1 MKRVLWLIIAV
12 AVLTSLGVF
21 VQRWTIERPNDRVE
35 IVYDLPGLLELS
47 ELMEGTS
54 PEQLLR
60 DLKDAGVE
68 TIAVQP
74 ASVGEM
80 LLAGNLLPEEVLAE
94 LPDRLTDLGKFL
106 TLPVRFERDHFE
118 LVQQAGLNAAPKLN
132 TAPWAVEPVWMEY
145 NPELIIVSGQGVM
158 DAEALFGSDATLALV
173 EFAAPQL
180 PSGDPGN
187 MVRLHGISAPEMEV
201 LSEERILN
209 RYMRGVKE
217 RNMRVLYVRP
227 FVDDEGSW
235 ERSLAMLDSLQK
247 RLEESG
253 FTLGKAQ
260 PFAGWQV
267 AWIWTVLAGAGI
279 WAAAAM
285 YGMELFP
292 RSERLIIALASLA
305 FMFSAALIAVRPVL
319 AKQGL
324 ALLAAI
330 VFPAWSMQLKWGKTP
345 ISRYAGAA
353 AISLTGALFIVATLS
368 GTEFLVKIL
377 EFRGVKLMHLAPIA
391 LVVFT
396 LIRPLKEWFYREIP
410 VRYLLGLGVLGL
422 AGMLYILR
430 TGNFGLPVLQ
440 LEVQAREFLENFLIV
455 RPRTKELF
463 LGHPAL
469 FLAVNAKEPR
479 KSWWLPLAVIG
490 KLSLVNTFTHTHT
503 FLWVSLLRTFYG
515 LVFGCLIG
523 WLALKLF
530 NWVKG
535 RVDRDSGLWLLRI
548 R

>member
-1 MKRVLWLIIAV
+1 
-12 AVLTSLGVF
+12 
-21 VQRWTIERPNDRVE
+21 
-35 IVYDLPGLLELS
+35 
-47 ELMEGTS
+47 
-54 PEQLLR
+54 
-60 DLKDAGVE
+60 
-68 TIAVQP
+68 
-74 ASVGEM
+74 
-80 LLAGNLLPEEVLAE
+80 
-94 LPDRLTDLGKFL
+94 
-106 TLPVRFERDHFE
+106 
-118 LVQQAGLNAAPKLN
+118 
-132 TAPWAVEPVWMEY
+132 MEY

-180 PSGDPGN
+180 PSGDPATWLGCTA
-187 MVRLHGISAPEMEV
+187 LAP
-201 LSEERILN
+201 LKWRFFLRRGFSTDIC
-209 RYMRGVKE
+209 GVKE

-235 ERSLAMLDSLQK
+235 ERSLTMLDSLQK

-455 RPRTKELF
+455 RPRTKSC
-463 LGHPAL
+463 
-469 FLAVNAKEPR
+469 
-479 KSWWLPLAVIG
+479 SWDILRCF
-490 KLSLVNTFTHTHT
+490 SL
-503 FLWVSLLRTFYG
+503 
-515 LVFGCLIG
+515 
-523 WLALKLF
+523 
-530 NWVKG
+530 
-535 RVDRDSGLWLLRI
+535 
-548 R
+548 